1 MYLLRQ
7 TAEKILYI
15 MNQLPDHDAFEL
27 KIDNKSGIGA
37 TITLAVD
44 IVHLNIPGKF
54 VIEVEGPESW

>member
-1 MYLLRQ
+1 
-7 TAEKILYI
+7 

-44 IVHLNIPGKF
+44 IVHDNIPGKF
-54 VIEVEGPESW
+54 VIEVEGTNKW